1 MDRPYFAKQLNGP
14 IIKGLFN
21 CIYDFLHKETGLA
34 EHLEYFKGLSIA
46 TASEMQLRTIGQLM
60 GVQRLNIAGIEQGT
74 KDTVTF
80 TADYVQ
86 QESYNGN
93 IGFAE
98 EYVNKQENMEYPA
111 GMFAKNQYGSG
122 VAVLLPIDV
131 FRKLLYMLS
140 VSDNI
145 CNLRFLTELIY
156 VIFNSTD
163 FTVIQESSDIFHIQH
178 GESLTLTQVSYLRV
192 ILNNI
197 YAGSLQFILD

>member
-21 CIYDFLHKETGLA
+21 CIYDFLHKETSLTG
-34 EHLEYFKGLSIA
+34 HLEYFKGLSIA

-86 QESYNGN
+86 QESYNDN

-111 GMFAKNQYGSG
+111 GMLAKSQYGSG
-122 VAVLLPIDV
+122 VTVLLPIGV

-145 CNLRFLTELIY
+145 CNLQFLTELIY
-156 VIFNSTD
+156 IIFNSTD
-163 FTVIQESSDIFHIQH
+163 FTVIQESPDTFHIQH
-178 GESLTLTQVSYLRV
+178 GESLTLTQVAYLRV
-192 ILNNI
+192 ILDNI
-197 YAGSLQFILD
+197 YAGSLQFVLD

>member
-46 TASEMQLRTIGQLM
+46 TASEVQLRTIGQLM
-60 GVQRLNIAGIEQGT
+60 GVQRLNIKSIEQGAGNT
-74 KDTVTF
+74 IAF
-80 TADYVQ
+80 TDAYAP
-86 QESYNGN
+86 QESYNDN

-98 EYVNKQENMEYPA
+98 EYIDKLENPIYPA
-111 GMFAKNQYGSG
+111 GMFSKSQYGSG
-122 VAVLLPIDV
+122 ITVLLPIGI
-131 FRKLLYMLS
+131 FRKLLQMLS

-145 CNLRFLTELIY
+145 CNLQFLTELIY
-156 VIFNSTD
+156 IIFDSTD
-163 FTVIQESSDIFHIQH
+163 FAVIQESPDTFHIQH
-178 GESLTLTQVSYLRV
+178 GESLPVTQVSYLRV
-192 ILNNI
+192 ILDNI

>member
-46 TASEMQLRTIGQLM
+46 TANEMQLRTIGQLM

-86 QESYNGN
+86 QSSYNDF

-98 EYVNKQENMEYPA
+98 EYVDKQENMEYPA
-111 GMFAKNQYGSG
+111 GMFAKSQYGSG
-122 VAVLLPIDV
+122 ITVLLPIGI

-145 CNLRFLTELIY
+145 CNLQFLTELIY

-163 FTVIQESSDIFHIQH
+163 FTITQESPDIFHIQH

-192 ILNNI
+192 ILNNV

>member
-21 CIYDFLHKETGLA
+21 CIYDFLHKETGLT

-60 GVQRLNIAGIEQGT
+60 GVQRLDIKSIEHDTSNTIA
-74 KDTVTF
+74 F
-80 TADYVQ
+80 TDDYAP
-86 QESYNGN
+86 QESYNDN

-98 EYVNKQENMEYPA
+98 EHIDKLENLIYPA

-122 VAVLLPIDV
+122 VTVLLPIGV
-131 FRKLLYMLS
+131 FRKLLQLLS

-145 CNLRFLTELIY
+145 CNLQFLTELIY

-163 FTVIQESSDIFHIQH
+163 FTVTQESPDTFHIQH

>member
-21 CIYDFLHKETGLA
+21 CIYDFLHKETGLT

-46 TASEMQLRTIGQLM
+46 TAKEMQLRTIGQLM
-60 GVQRLNIAGIEQGT
+60 GVQRLNIAGIEQGA

-111 GMFAKNQYGSG
+111 GMFAKSQYGSG
-122 VAVLLPIDV
+122 ITVLLPIGI

-145 CNLRFLTELIY
+145 CNLQFLTELIY

-163 FTVIQESSDIFHIQH
+163 FTITQESPDVFHIQH
-178 GESLTLTQVSYLRV
+178 GDSLTLTQVSYIRV

>member
-21 CIYDFLHKETGLA
+21 CIYDFLHKETGLT

-46 TASEMQLRTIGQLM
+46 TANEMQLRTIGQLM
-60 GVQRLNIAGIEQGT
+60 GVQRLDIKSIEQGT
-74 KDTVTF
+74 SNTIAF
-80 TADYVQ
+80 TDAYAP
-86 QESYNGN
+86 QESYNDN

-98 EYVNKQENMEYPA
+98 EYIDKLENPIYPA
-111 GMFAKNQYGSG
+111 GMFAKSQYGSG
-122 VAVLLPIDV
+122 ATVLLPIGV
-131 FRKLLYMLS
+131 FRKLLQMLS

-145 CNLRFLTELIY
+145 CNLQFLTELIY
-156 VIFNSTD
+156 TIFNSTD
-163 FTVIQESSDIFHIQH
+163 FTVIQESPDTFHIQH
-178 GESLTLTQVSYLRV
+178 GESLTVTQVSYLRV

>member
-14 IIKGLFN
+14 IVKGLFN
-21 CIYDFLHKETGLA
+21 CIYDFLHKETGFA

-46 TASEMQLRTIGQLM
+46 TASEMQLRAIGQLM
-60 GVQRLNIAGIEQGT
+60 GVQRLNIKSIESST

-86 QESYNGN
+86 QESYNDN

-98 EYVNKQENMEYPA
+98 EYVDKQENMEYPA
-111 GMFAKNQYGSG
+111 GMFAKSQYGSG
-122 VAVLLPIDV
+122 ITVLLPIGV
-131 FRKLLYMLS
+131 FRKLLHMLS

-145 CNLRFLTELIY
+145 CNLQFLTELIY

-163 FTVIQESSDIFHIQH
+163 FTITQESPAVFHIQH
-178 GESLTLTQVSYLRV
+178 GDSLTLTQVSYLRV

>member
-34 EHLEYFKGLSIA
+34 EQLEYFKGLSIA
-46 TASEMQLRTIGQLM
+46 TANEMQLRTIGQLM
-60 GVQRLNIAGIEQGT
+60 GVQRLNIESIEQGT

-80 TADYVQ
+80 TDDYAP
-86 QESYNGN
+86 QESYNDN

-98 EYVNKQENMEYPA
+98 EYIDKSENSTYPA
-111 GMFAKNQYGSG
+111 GMFAKSQYGSG
-122 VAVLLPIDV
+122 ATVLLPIGI

-145 CNLRFLTELIY
+145 CNLQFLTELIY
-156 VIFNSTD
+156 IIFSSTD
-163 FTVIQESSDIFHIQH
+163 FTVIQESPDTFHIQH
-178 GESLTLTQVSYLRV
+178 GESLPVTQVSYLRV

>member
-14 IIKGLFN
+14 IIKGLLN
-21 CIYDFLHKETGLA
+21 CIYEFLHKETGLT

-46 TASEMQLRTIGQLM
+46 TAGEMQLRAIGQLM
-60 GVQRLNIAGIEQGT
+60 GVQRLDIKSIEQST

-86 QESYNGN
+86 QESYNDN

-98 EYVNKQENMEYPA
+98 EYIDKSENPIYPA
-111 GMFAKNQYGSG
+111 GMFAKSQYGSG
-122 VAVLLPIDV
+122 VTVLLPIGI
-131 FRKLLYMLS
+131 FRKLLQMLS

-145 CNLRFLTELIY
+145 CNLQFLTELIY
-156 VIFNSTD
+156 IIFNSTD
-163 FTVIQESSDIFHIQH
+163 FTVIQESPDTFHIQH
-178 GESLTLTQVSYLRV
+178 GESLTLTQVAYLRV

>member
-46 TASEMQLRTIGQLM
+46 TANEMQLRTIGQLM

-86 QESYNGN
+86 QESYNDN

-98 EYVNKQENMEYPA
+98 DYIDKQENMEYPA
-111 GMFAKNQYGSG
+111 GMFAKSQYGSG
-122 VAVLLPIDV
+122 VIVLLPIGV

-145 CNLRFLTELIY
+145 CNLQFLTELIY
-156 VIFNSTD
+156 IIFSSTD
-163 FTVIQESSDIFHIQH
+163 FTVIQEAPDTFHIQH
-178 GESLTLTQVSYLRV
+178 GESLTLTQVAYLRV
-192 ILNNI
+192 ILDNI
-197 YAGSLQFILD
+197 YAGSLQFVLD

>member
-21 CIYDFLHKETGLA
+21 CIYDFLHKETGLT

-46 TASEMQLRTIGQLM
+46 TAGEMQLRTIGQLM
-60 GVQRLNIAGIEQGT
+60 GVQRLDIKSIEQST

-86 QESYNGN
+86 QENYNDN

-98 EYVNKQENMEYPA
+98 EYIDKLENPVYPA
-111 GMFAKNQYGSG
+111 GMFAKSQYGSG
-122 VAVLLPIDV
+122 ATVLLPIGV

-145 CNLRFLTELIY
+145 CNLQFLTELIY
-156 VIFNSTD
+156 TIFSSTD
-163 FTVIQESSDIFHIQH
+163 FTVIQESPDTLHIQH

>member
-21 CIYDFLHKETGLA
+21 CIYDFLHKETGLT

-60 GVQRLNIAGIEQGT
+60 GVQRLDIKSIEHDTSNTIA
-74 KDTVTF
+74 F
-80 TADYVQ
+80 TDDYAP
-86 QESYNGN
+86 QESYNDN

-98 EYVNKQENMEYPA
+98 EYIDKLENLIYPA

-122 VAVLLPIDV
+122 VTVLLPIGV
-131 FRKLLYMLS
+131 FRKLLQLLS

-145 CNLRFLTELIY
+145 CNLQFLTELIY

-163 FTVIQESSDIFHIQH
+163 FTVTQESPDTFHIQH

>member
-21 CIYDFLHKETGLA
+21 CIYDFLHKETGLT

-46 TASEMQLRTIGQLM
+46 TANEMQLRTIGQLM

-86 QESYNGN
+86 QESYNDN

-98 EYVNKQENMEYPA
+98 EYVDKQENMEYPA
-111 GMFAKNQYGSG
+111 GMFAKSQYGSG
-122 VAVLLPIDV
+122 ITVLLPIGI

-145 CNLRFLTELIY
+145 CNLQFLTELIY

-163 FTVIQESSDIFHIQH
+163 FTVIQESTDIFHIQH
-178 GESLTLTQVSYLRV
+178 GDSLTLTQVSYLRI
-192 ILNNI
+192 ILDNI
-197 YAGSLQFILD
+197 YAGSLQFVLD

>member
-21 CIYDFLHKETGLA
+21 CMYDFLHKETGLA

-60 GVQRLNIAGIEQGT
+60 GVQRLNIESIEQGT
-74 KDTVTF
+74 GNTIAF
-80 TADYVQ
+80 TDAYAP
-86 QESYNGN
+86 QESYSDN

-98 EYVNKQENMEYPA
+98 EYIDKLENPIYPA
-111 GMFAKNQYGSG
+111 GMFAKSQYGSG
-122 VAVLLPIDV
+122 ATVLLPIDV
-131 FRKLLYMLS
+131 FRKLLQMLS

-145 CNLRFLTELIY
+145 CNLQFLTELIY

-163 FTVIQESSDIFHIQH
+163 FTVIQESPDTFHIQH
-178 GESLTLTQVSYLRV
+178 GESLTLTQVAYLRV
-192 ILNNI
+192 ILDNI
-197 YAGSLQFILD
+197 YAGSLQFVLD

>member
-46 TASEMQLRTIGQLM
+46 TANEVQLRTIGQLM
-60 GVQRLNIAGIEQGT
+60 GVQRLNIKSIEPGT
-74 KDTVTF
+74 SNTIAF
-80 TADYVQ
+80 TNDYAP
-86 QESYNGN
+86 QESYNDN

-98 EYVNKQENMEYPA
+98 EYIDKMENPIYPA
-111 GMFAKNQYGSG
+111 GMFAKSQYGSSTT
-122 VAVLLPIDV
+122 VLLPIAI
-131 FRKLLYMLS
+131 FRKLLQMLS

-145 CNLRFLTELIY
+145 CNLQFLTELVY

-163 FTVIQESSDIFHIQH
+163 FAVTQESPDTFHVQH
-178 GESLTLTQVSYLRV
+178 GESLTVTQVAYLRI

-197 YAGSLQFILD
+197 YAGSLQFVVD

>member
-21 CIYDFLHKETGLA
+21 CIYDFLHKETGLT

-46 TASEMQLRTIGQLM
+46 TANEMQLRTIGQLM

-86 QESYNGN
+86 QESYNDN

-111 GMFAKNQYGSG
+111 GMFSKSQYGSG
-122 VAVLLPIDV
+122 ITVLLPIGI

-145 CNLRFLTELIY
+145 CNLQFLTELIY
-156 VIFNSTD
+156 IIFNSTD
-163 FTVIQESSDIFHIQH
+163 FTVIQESPDTFHIQH
-178 GESLTLTQVSYLRV
+178 GESLPLTQVSYLRV

-197 YAGSLQFILD
+197 YADSLRFILD

>member
-21 CIYDFLHKETGLA
+21 CIYDFLHKETKLTG
-34 EHLEYFKGLSIA
+34 HTDYFKGLSIA

-86 QESYNGN
+86 QESYNDN

-98 EYVNKQENMEYPA
+98 EYIDKLENPIYPA
-111 GMFAKNQYGSG
+111 GMFAKSQYGSG
-122 VAVLLPIDV
+122 ITALLPIGI

-145 CNLRFLTELIY
+145 CNLQFLTELIY
-156 VIFNSTD
+156 IIFNSTD
-163 FTVIQESSDIFHIQH
+163 FTVIQESPDTFHIQH
-178 GESLTLTQVSYLRV
+178 GESLPLTQVSYLRV

-197 YAGSLQFILD
+197 YADSLRFILD

>member
-46 TASEMQLRTIGQLM
+46 TANEMQLRTIGQLM

-74 KDTVTF
+74 KETVTF

-86 QESYNGN
+86 QESYNDN

-98 EYVNKQENMEYPA
+98 DYIDKQENMEYPA
-111 GMFAKNQYGSG
+111 GMFAKSQYGSG
-122 VAVLLPIDV
+122 VIALLPIGV

-145 CNLRFLTELIY
+145 CNLQFLTELIY
-156 VIFNSTD
+156 IIFSSTD
-163 FTVIQESSDIFHIQH
+163 FTVIQESHDTFHIQH
-178 GESLTLTQVSYLRV
+178 GESLTLTQVAYLRV

-197 YAGSLQFILD
+197 YAGSLQFVLD

>member
-46 TASEMQLRTIGQLM
+46 TANEMQLRAIGQLM
-60 GVQRLNIAGIEQGT
+60 GVQRLDIKSIEQGT
-74 KDTVTF
+74 SNTIAF
-80 TADYVQ
+80 TNDYVP
-86 QESYNGN
+86 QESYNDN

-98 EYVNKQENMEYPA
+98 EYIDKLENPVYPA
-111 GMFAKNQYGSG
+111 GMFAKSQYGSG
-122 VAVLLPIDV
+122 AIVLLPIDV
-131 FRKLLYMLS
+131 FRKLLQMLS

-145 CNLRFLTELIY
+145 CNLQFLTELIY
-156 VIFNSTD
+156 TIFNSTD
-163 FTVIQESSDIFHIQH
+163 FTVIQESPDTFHIQY
-178 GESLTLTQVSYLRV
+178 GASLMPIQVSYLRI

-197 YAGSLQFILD
+197 YAGSLQFVLD

>member
-21 CIYDFLHKETGLA
+21 CMYDFLHKETGLT

-46 TASEMQLRTIGQLM
+46 TANEMQLRTIGQLM

-86 QESYNGN
+86 QESYNDN

-98 EYVNKQENMEYPA
+98 DYIDKQENMEYPA
-111 GMFAKNQYGSG
+111 GMFAKSQYGSG
-122 VAVLLPIDV
+122 VIVLLPIGI

-145 CNLRFLTELIY
+145 CNLQFLTELIY
-156 VIFNSTD
+156 TIFNSTD
-163 FTVIQESSDIFHIQH
+163 FTVIQESPDTFHIQH
-178 GESLTLTQVSYLRV
+178 GESLTLTQVADLRV

>member
-21 CIYDFLHKETGLA
+21 CIYDFLHKETGLT

-46 TASEMQLRTIGQLM
+46 TAKEMQLRTIGQLT
-60 GVQRLNIAGIEQGT
+60 GVQRLNIAGIEQGA

-80 TADYVQ
+80 TSDYVQ
-86 QESYNGN
+86 QESYNDN

-111 GMFAKNQYGSG
+111 GMFAKSQYSSG
-122 VAVLLPIDV
+122 ITVLLPIGI

-145 CNLRFLTELIY
+145 CNLQFLTELIY

-163 FTVIQESSDIFHIQH
+163 FTVIQESPDIFHIQH